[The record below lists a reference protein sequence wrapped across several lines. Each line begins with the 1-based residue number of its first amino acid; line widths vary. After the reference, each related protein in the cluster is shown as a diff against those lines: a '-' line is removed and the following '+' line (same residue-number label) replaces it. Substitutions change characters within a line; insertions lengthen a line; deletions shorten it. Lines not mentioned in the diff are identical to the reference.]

1 MAEGKRSDWLCIN
14 CGDSLGQVFG
24 GEFFPS
30 IDGKY
35 LRTSGP
41 NLEVTCPRCG
51 QRKTFYTADPI
62 VRAIY
67 QLVDAVATQA
77 ARRMVETCGAQ
88 MMTMAT
94 KMAADSVTS
103 QFRELVRQEVERV
116 LRTSFA
122 KSSVRSD
129 V

>member
-1 MAEGKRSDWLCIN
+1 MAEGKRSEWMCIN

-30 IDGKY
+30 VDGKY

-41 NLEVTCPRCG
+41 NLEVTCPNCG

-67 QLVDAVATQA
+67 QLTDAVATQA

-88 MMTMAT
+88 MLNQAT
-94 KMAADSVTS
+94 RLATDAVTS
-103 QFRELVRQEVERV
+103 QIRELIRQEVERI

-122 KSSVRSD
+122 KSSVKFD